1 MKSALASCAVLLGA
15 ASPAAGQEIRP
26 TLDKIKE
33 TGIIQMGNRAT
44 SRPFSFLGS
53 DGRPAGF
60 SVDLCGQVTDA
71 IRESQK
77 LQGALR
83 DGQPAGEGPLPPS

>member
-1 MKSALASCAVLLGA
+1 MKSALASCAVLLAAA

-60 SVDLCGQVTDA
+60 SVDLCGQVADA
-71 IRESQK
+71 IRESLK
-77 LQGALR
+77 LPGGPSR
-83 DGQPAGEGPLPPS
+83 RPARW

>member
-1 MKSALASCAVLLGA
+1 MKSALASCAVLLAA

-33 TGIIQMGNRAT
+33 TGIMQMGNRAT

-60 SVDLCGQVTDA
+60 SVDLCGQVADA
-71 IRESQK
+71 IRESLK
-77 LQGALR
+77 LPGGPSR
-83 DGQPAGEGPLPPS
+83 RPARW